1 MDLLTNHLSHSI
13 STTATQMLSTV
24 NTSKATIDHLNI
36 SFETNTM
43 ALNIVESQ
51 RHVSFDETEL
61 QEYESC
67 SKEYAECRAEH
78 YIYLIG
84 APLLMVLALTGNSF
98 TLAVMLRPKLRKTA
112 TAMFISALAVSDTVA
127 NITGL
132 IRHFLMRAYKV

>member
-67 SKEYAECRAEH
+67 SKEYVECQAEH